1 MPYINRDQNFLFIAE
16 NLSGRVL
23 RMRKIGIQNKAQI
36 KQLLYTGNVL
46 GIKND
51 QYRSFG
57 GFQLWWYD
65 KHLDICDC
73 CESYWSD
80 VRKRVHHYSLNRA
93 TRILWHNRHCLF
105 LRNKHLPEDK
115 KLTTIVHFEAVGQ

>member
-1 MPYINRDQNFLFIAE
+1 
-16 NLSGRVL
+16 
-23 RMRKIGIQNKAQI
+23 MRKIEIQNKAQI

-46 GIKND
+46 GIKDD

-80 VRKRVHHYSLNRA
+80 VRKRVHHYSLNWA
-93 TRILWHNRHCLF
+93 TRILLHNRHCLF
-105 LRNKHLPEDK
+105 LRNKPDKLPKLLMFDLNWALAADK
-115 KLTTIVHFEAVGQ
+115 LFYV

>member
-1 MPYINRDQNFLFIAE
+1 MK
-16 NLSGRVL
+16 
-23 RMRKIGIQNKAQI
+23 KIEIQNKAQI

-115 KLTTIVHFEAVGQ
+115 KLAAIGHFEAVGQ

>member
-1 MPYINRDQNFLFIAE
+1 
-16 NLSGRVL
+16 
-23 RMRKIGIQNKAQI
+23 MRKIEIQNKAQI
-36 KQLLYTGNVL
+36 KQLLYVGNVL
-46 GIKND
+46 GIKDD

-115 KLTTIVHFEAVGQ
+115 KLTTIGHFEALGQ

>member
-1 MPYINRDQNFLFIAE
+1 MPYINRDQNFLCIAE

-46 GIKND
+46 GIKDD

-105 LRNKHLPEDK
+105 LRNRHLPEDK
-115 KLTTIVHFEAVGQ
+115 KLTTIGHFETVGQ